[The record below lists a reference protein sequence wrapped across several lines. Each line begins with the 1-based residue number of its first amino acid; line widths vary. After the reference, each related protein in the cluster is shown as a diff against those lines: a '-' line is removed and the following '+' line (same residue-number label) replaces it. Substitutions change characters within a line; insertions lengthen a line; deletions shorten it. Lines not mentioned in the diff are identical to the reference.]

1 MKRFIFI
8 TTILLT
14 FTFSCFAQSSVSS
27 VISNLKATINNI
39 SDDSATIKLTWKIPN
54 KNDITEFLIYRDT
67 KQIAKENLSL
77 LKPLEVLTGK
87 YTAYFDTVSELS
99 KGYYYAVLTK
109 TRNGEFFDI
118 IIPTVNTTVNPIV
131 PKPKKTVLSEN
142 INKPGKIETRENERE
157 LIPLPFLNE
166 NDQSYAEKI
175 EIPKKNIEVA
185 RKLMKKTSKTK
196 SKPLQILPQDLV
208 PDSGDQ
214 YLLSTIVNSTFAKAQ
229 WTVAEKELLNFLKI
243 NRTEKTVS
251 RANFYLGQIYY
262 YQGKSKNSLNA
273 FMASLNDYPIE
284 SRQWIDE
291 VLEQFKIDTKEN

>member
-1 MKRFIFI
+1 MKRFIFMI
-8 TTILLT
+8 CILLT
-14 FTFSCFAQSSVSS
+14 FTFSSFAQSSVSS
-27 VISNLKATINNI
+27 VISDLKATINNI
-39 SDDSATIKLTWKIPN
+39 SDNTATIKLTWKIPN
-54 KNDITEFLIYRDT
+54 KNDITEFIIYRNT

-87 YTAYFDTVSELS
+87 YTTYFDTVSDLS
-99 KGYYYAVLTK
+99 SEYYYAVLTK

-118 IIPTVNTTVNPIV
+118 IIPTVNSTVNPIT

-175 EIPKKNIEVA
+175 EIPKKNIEIA
-185 RKLMKKTSKTK
+185 RKLTKKTTKSK
-196 SKPLQILPQDLV
+196 SKPLQILPQDKT

-214 YLLSTIVNSTFAKAQ
+214 YLLSTIVNSSFAKAQ
-229 WTVAEKELLNFLKI
+229 WDQAESELLNFLKI

-262 YQGKSKNSLNA
+262 YQGKSKNSLNS

-291 VLEQFKIDTKEN
+291 VLEQFEIDTKEN